1 MIVKLL
7 TEHHFEFLIIK
18 GAESTRVKM
27 PHCWKYQAL
36 AHFYLIKWLDL
47 NMLNEALE
55 LLEHKIKEF
64 RSTLPLFS

>member
-7 TEHHFEFLIIK
+7 TEHHFEFLSIN

-27 PHCWKYQAL
+27 PHCWKSYAL
-36 AHFYLIKWLDL
+36 AHFDLVKWLD
-47 NMLNEALE
+47 LNEALE

-64 RSTLPLFS
+64 RSPLPLFS